1 MSILSLNGRDL
12 KRFLRGGA
20 ERIRENIDELNRI
33 DKFPFADKDTGSN
46 MYMTITSVIEA
57 LMNDENLNISYI
69 ASAASKAALKGAKGN
84 SGIIL
89 SQIIRGFA
97 KAAENN
103 ESIDAVGFAGC
114 FHYAADFVYKS
125 VFYKRGN
132 TMCSLIKDITNKIM
146 DTCLVTDD
154 IGEIL
159 TAGVHEAYERLLREE
174 EADSGAKGLFYF
186 IEGGMN
192 AVCGNGEY
200 AVNKSKFDYTVKIEL
215 SEYQGALKSDMET
228 LFEGIGKVSEFLSEN
243 EFTVMTNYPY
253 NIVEKTKGFDI
264 KTLLIEKGK
273 GEEKTKKNYG
283 LAVFSTDEGREE
295 IYNKTG
301 IDNVITGSNVEKAAE
316 IIKGINADVVF
327 VMADSRENYTR
338 ALKCCEKYEN
348 AVVIET
354 KSLPEVIWAMT
365 GFSET
370 KSPEDN
376 KYSMTE
382 CVMSVM
388 TGAVKEVNRE
398 SENREYSLMFEDREV
413 LKETSSLSAVKK
425 LVETMLNERASA
437 GILAVFYGEDVYED
451 EIDEL
456 TDFVSE
462 KYRNIDIE
470 IHRGGQRNY
479 RYIIGVV

>member
-1 MSILSLNGRDL
+1 MSILSLNGKDL
-12 KRFLRGGA
+12 KRFFRGGA

-46 MYMTITSVIEA
+46 MYMTIKSVTEA
-57 LMNDENLNISYI
+57 LMNNENPNISYI
-69 ASAASKAALKGAKGN
+69 ASVASKAALKCAKGN

-89 SQIIRGFA
+89 SQVIRGFA
-97 KAAENN
+97 KAVENN
-103 ESIDAVGFAGC
+103 ESLDAVGFAEC
-114 FHYAADFVYKS
+114 FHYASDFVYKS
-125 VFYKRGN
+125 VFYKGRN
-132 TMCSLIKDITNKIM
+132 TMCTLIKDITNKIM
-146 DTCLVTDD
+146 DTCLITDD

-159 TAGVHEAYERLLREE
+159 TAGVNEACERLLRED

-192 AVCGNGEY
+192 AVCGDLGY
-200 AVNKSKFDYTVKIEL
+200 SVNKGSFDYTVKIEL
-215 SEYQGALKSDMET
+215 SGDHGVLKSDMET
-228 LFEGIGKVSEFLSEN
+228 LFEGIGKVSEFLREN

-273 GEEKTKKNYG
+273 GEEKTNKNYG
-283 LAVFSTDEGREE
+283 FAVFSTDKGREE

-301 IDNVITGSNVEKAAE
+301 IDNVITGSSVENAAE
-316 IIKGINADVVF
+316 IIKGINADTVF
-327 VMADSRENYTR
+327 VMADSRKNYTM
-338 ALKCCEKYEN
+338 ALKCCEKNEN
-348 AVVIET
+348 AVIIET

-365 GFSET
+365 GFSEI

-388 TGAVKEVNRE
+388 TGAVMENEESGYTLVDDTGEVCTE
-398 SENREYSLMFEDREV
+398 SSPLE
-413 LKETSSLSAVKK
+413 AVKK
-425 LVETMLNERASA
+425 LADTMLNEKVSA

-451 EIDEL
+451 EINEL
-456 TDFVSE
+456 VAFVSE

-470 IHRGGQRNY
+470 IHRGGQHNY